1 MPDILFQYPLDLK
14 GTMTSNSVSLPIV
27 LGGGKVNRAFA
38 FPAGPFY
45 ANSVKIRPASAPNTL
60 YKRGTHYELIFAHPV
75 YQKLAGNQEICM
87 AIVITDSTIP
97 TDIVVTAQVV
107 GGPQSANVAAIKQAL
122 TEANLDDRV
131 VNFKDLRNVP
141 DTFAAAPSFKD
152 LGDLFGFEYIITELS
167 GIRDAINSGSTLQL
181 EQIKVLIG
189 DMQTQFMAA
198 INAHAN
204 ATGNV
209 HSLDIHQANGLTE
222 TEIRALIQTVQ
233 TAINA
238 VLSDIGN
245 LKSADTALSGR
256 IDAIVTSLAAWN
268 DQLNAVQQNYQR
280 MALQMANL
288 NSLVATLQKMVNDQ
302 NQVIAGLGNR
312 ITALEQ
318 SGSDTAQ
325 QIQQLQQDVSGLRQ
339 QIANNTSAI
348 SAVSQNLT
356 NHVNA
361 DNPHPKYLHKQYGG
375 VVQAAVHVNSSLTSR
390 DDVQAEAGTR

>member
-14 GTMTSNSVSLPIV
+14 GTMTSNAVTLPIV

-45 ANSVKIRPASAPNTL
+45 ANSVKIRPASAPSTQ

-87 AIVITDSTIP
+87 AIVITDNTIP

-107 GGPQSANVAAIKQAL
+107 GGPQSANISAIKQAL
-122 TEANLDDRV
+122 VEADLDDRV

-222 TEIRALIQTVQ
+222 TEIRALVQTVQ

-238 VLSDIGN
+238 VLTDIGN
-245 LKSADTALSGR
+245 LKSADTAINGR

-280 MALQMANL
+280 MVLQMANL
-288 NSLVATLQKMVNDQ
+288 NSLVAALQKMVNDQ

-339 QIANNTSAI
+339 QIANNSSAI
-348 SAVSQNLT
+348 STVSQNLT